1 MVPFFLEYQMT
12 RVLVTEFMDG
22 SALAFLKNRVQVDYV
37 PDLFER
43 HDELLQ
49 RVETADALIVRNRT
63 RVTSDLLAAAKH
75 LKAIGRLGVGLD
87 NIDQQAAAIAN
98 IQVLPAT
105 GANAIAVAEYVMS
118 AMLHLRRPMT
128 TGFQA
133 MVGGDWPREQ
143 FIGGEI
149 SGKTIGLVGF
159 GQIAQFVALR
169 AAAFGMRVAYFDPYL
184 TSENTALE
192 PLRSKSLDELLAIAD
207 CVSIHVPLNDE
218 TYRLIDSERFA
229 QTKTGAILINTSRG
243 GIVDERALIHHLK
256 TGHIGG
262 AALDVFEDEP
272 LDQLRGAQFEGIDQ
286 LILTPHIAGVT
297 HESNHRVSQ
306 VTAENVLRALGYE

>member
-1 MVPFFLEYQMT
+1 MT

-63 RVTSDLLAAAKH
+63 RVTSDLLAAAGH

-133 MVGGDWPREQ
+133 MIGGDWPREQ

-184 TSENTALE
+184 TLENTALE
-192 PLRSKSLDELLAIAD
+192 AFRSKSLDELLAIAD

-229 QTKTGAILINTSRG
+229 QMKTGAILINTSRG

>member
-1 MVPFFLEYQMT
+1 MT

-22 SALAFLKNRVQVDYV
+22 SALAFLKNRVEVDYV

-63 RVTSDLLAAAKH
+63 RVTSDLLAAAGH

-184 TSENTALE
+184 TSENTALGA
-192 PLRSKSLDELLAIAD
+192 LRSRSLDELLAIAD

-229 QTKTGAILINTSRG
+229 QMKTGAILINTSRG

>member
-1 MVPFFLEYQMT
+1 MT

-63 RVTSDLLAAAKH
+63 RVTSDLLAAAGH

-184 TSENTALE
+184 TFENTALGA
-192 PLRSKSLDELLAIAD
+192 LRSRSLDELLAIAD

-229 QTKTGAILINTSRG
+229 QMKTGAILINTSRG

>member
-1 MVPFFLEYQMT
+1 MT

-133 MVGGDWPREQ
+133 MIGGDWPREQ

-184 TSENTALE
+184 TSENTALGA
-192 PLRSKSLDELLAIAD
+192 LRSRSLDELLAIAD

-229 QTKTGAILINTSRG
+229 QMKTGAILINTSRG

>member
-1 MVPFFLEYQMT
+1 MT

-63 RVTSDLLAAAKH
+63 RVTSDLLVAAKH

-184 TSENTALE
+184 TSENTAIGA
-192 PLRSKSLDELLAIAD
+192 LRSRSLDELLAIAD

-229 QTKTGAILINTSRG
+229 QMKTGAILINTSRG

>member
-1 MVPFFLEYQMT
+1 MT

-229 QTKTGAILINTSRG
+229 QMKTGAILINTSRG

>member
-1 MVPFFLEYQMT
+1 MT

-43 HDELLQ
+43 HDELMQ

-229 QTKTGAILINTSRG
+229 QMKTGAILINTSRG